1 MKYEAIEAY
10 SNQFEVKKMCKCLG
24 LQPANYYRWKRN
36 QKEKNKKRFDE
47 LKEIKLIEK
56 VFEDSKRTYGYRKI
70 WEALRQNGYE
80 ISLYRI
86 RRIMRENGFY
96 PETQKKYKP
105 SRKGEVSGKYYKN
118 IVKQNF
124 KTEKKNQLWTG
135 DITYIK
141 TTVGWVYL
149 AVVIDL
155 YNREVIGYEIS
166 KKIDTELVKRA
177 LGNAIA
183 RNGVSKNLIFHSDRG
198 CQYASKGF
206 QRMLEE
212 NGITGSMS
220 RPGCPYDNSCTESFF
235 ATLKKE
241 QIYRTKYD
249 TMESVKKDMFGY
261 IELFYNRKRM
271 HSMLG
276 YLSPVAYRLKY
287 DGVGV
292 A

>member
-1 MKYEAIEAY
+1 MKYEAIELC
-10 SNQFEVKKMCKCLG
+10 SNQFDVKKMCRCLG
-24 LQPANYYRWKRN
+24 LQPSNYYRWKRN
-36 QKEKNKKRFDE
+36 QEKKNLNRFKE
-47 LKEIKLIEK
+47 LKEIKKIEK
-56 VFEDSKRTYGYRKI
+56 IFIESKKTYGYRKI
-70 WEALRQNGYE
+70 WEFLQQEGYE
-80 ISLYRI
+80 ISIYRV

-105 SRKGEVSGKYYKN
+105 TKKGEVNGKYYNN
-118 IVKQNF
+118 IIKQNF
-124 KTEKKNQLWTG
+124 KTERRNQLWTG

-177 LGNAIA
+177 MGNAIA
-183 RNGVSKNLIFHSDRG
+183 RNGVSENLIFHSDRG

-206 QRMLEE
+206 QKMLEA
-212 NGITGSMS
+212 NKIIGSMS
-220 RPGCPYDNSCTESFF
+220 RPGCPYDNSCKESFF

-249 TMESVKKDMFGY
+249 TMESVRKDMFGY
-261 IELFYNRKRM
+261 IELFYKRKRM
-271 HSMLG
+271 HSALG
-276 YLSPVAYRLKY
+276 YLSPIAYRLKY
-287 DGVGV
+287 DSVNV